1 MATFTN
7 VSGEDRDI
15 PVHNLFVPAGTDFDV
30 PDEDADGL
38 RAQEWCVEKTSTPTV
53 TTPTPAPFTPTPA
66 PEPVAPTAPT
76 ETVTAPVDAEQGD
89 H

>member
-15 PVHNLFVPAGTDFDV
+15 PVYNLFVPDGADFDV

-38 RAQEWCVEKTSTPTV
+38 RAKEWCTEKTSAPTV
-53 TTPTPAPFTPTPA
+53 TTPTPATIF
-66 PEPVAPTAPT
+66 VAPAAPS
-76 ETVTAPVDAEQGD
+76 ETVTAPVDAEQGVN
-89 H
+89 

>member
-15 PVHNLFVPAGTDFDV
+15 PVHNLFILEGADFDV

-38 RAQEWCVEKTSTPTV
+38 RAQAWCVEKISTSTV
-53 TTPTPAPFTPTPA
+53 ATPTPATIF
-66 PEPVAPTAPT
+66 VAPAAPS
-76 ETVTAPVDAEQGD
+76 ETVTAPVDAKQGGN
-89 H
+89 